1 MKKQKD
7 KLDEAVKALQNDT
20 ITTGPPKE
28 VSDATLEKLKEAA
41 PAKAGES
48 ITISERIKASKRLI
62 QFGAAAVI
70 IIVVG
75 LILISVF
82 AGPEGQEVIE
92 VARERK
98 ALEAEGVS
106 ETTERDL
113 EIAAERL
120 TARLQEELESIEE
133 FFAAGDVGS
142 LIAMLDEGM
151 YESKIAAAN
160 YLEKIGDSRAI
171 TALEELS
178 LRYRDDEAG
187 NPFVRAIEQII
198 ARVQAEEMKLAEQS
212 TDIIQPQPAAQKEV
226 SAETG
231 IISEQKNIHG
241 WLMDA
246 DGNPVAGTIQLGDL
260 TATAEED
267 GSFAIAEP
275 DYKEQNSFVGQ
286 AFGAGQDLGSLFVWS
301 KDDDINNAE
310 IIVEPLASVSGLVV
324 DANAEPVTD
333 FELKIFALSKERLTS
348 QSEVG
353 EDAWESQI
361 YPDGSFD
368 INSIP
373 TGVDLRLT
381 IEKPG
386 YKTAIDLDGLSA
398 GENLELGQIALEPTE
413 ERGQD
418 TQWNCSVEGFIINE
432 NNEPLAGAK
441 INTGD
446 VGERRFEAETDAGG
460 WYKLTNLPKDV
471 EIKMFAFA
479 EGYGN
484 NPFTYNCSEPNNTA
498 DIQIFPPAYDWYDKP
513 APPLFVERWFN
524 SEPIALEE
532 LAGQVILLHVGVN
545 LKERPEEIRELK
557 ELSETYAE
565 SPLVF
570 IAIHERARD
579 ITEDDIQQFLEE
591 NDVNFPFG
599 IDQQSDVVT
608 DMMLPK
614 SRPQE
619 ENLVRP
625 ARRELQGTGAT
636 CSMYEV
642 KAARTYYLIDKNGL
656 LRISP
661 TQTNLEEWIEY
672 LLNE

>member
-1 MKKQKD
+1 MKKQKN
-7 KLDEAVKALQNDT
+7 KLDEAIKALQNDT

-70 IIVVG
+70 IIVAS
-75 LILISVF
+75 LILIGIL

-106 ETTERDL
+106 ETTEPDL
-113 EIAAERL
+113 EIAVERL
-120 TARLQEELESIEE
+120 TARLGEELESIEE

-142 LIAMLDEGM
+142 LVAMLGEGM

-160 YLEKIGDSRAI
+160 YLGKIGDSRAI

-187 NPFVRAIEQII
+187 NPFVRAIKQII

-246 DGNPVAGTIQLGDL
+246 DGNPVAGTIQLGGL

-301 KDDDINNAE
+301 RSNDINNAE

-353 EDAWESQI
+353 EDAWEAQI

-398 GENLELGQIALEPTE
+398 GE
-413 ERGQD
+413 
-418 TQWNCSVEGFIINE
+418 
-432 NNEPLAGAK
+432 
-441 INTGD
+441 
-446 VGERRFEAETDAGG
+446 
-460 WYKLTNLPKDV
+460 
-471 EIKMFAFA
+471 
-479 EGYGN
+479 
-484 NPFTYNCSEPNNTA
+484 
-498 DIQIFPPAYDWYDKP
+498 
-513 APPLFVERWFN
+513 
-524 SEPIALEE
+524 
-532 LAGQVILLHVGVN
+532 
-545 LKERPEEIRELK
+545 
-557 ELSETYAE
+557 
-565 SPLVF
+565 
-570 IAIHERARD
+570 
-579 ITEDDIQQFLEE
+579 
-591 NDVNFPFG
+591 
-599 IDQQSDVVT
+599 
-608 DMMLPK
+608 
-614 SRPQE
+614 
-619 ENLVRP
+619 
-625 ARRELQGTGAT
+625 
-636 CSMYEV
+636 
-642 KAARTYYLIDKNGL
+642 
-656 LRISP
+656 
-661 TQTNLEEWIEY
+661 
-672 LLNE
+672 

>member
-1 MKKQKD
+1 MKKQKN

-28 VSDATLEKLKEAA
+28 VLDATLEKLKGAA
-41 PAKAGES
+41 PEKAGES
-48 ITISERIKASKRLI
+48 ITIAERIKASKRLT

-70 IIVVG
+70 IIVAG
-75 LILISVF
+75 LILIGVF
-82 AGPEGQEVIE
+82 AGPEVQEVIE
-92 VARERK
+92 VARERE
-98 ALEAEGVS
+98 AIEAEGVA
-106 ETTERDL
+106 ETTEPDL

-120 TARLQEELESIEE
+120 AARLGEELESIEE

-142 LIAMLDEGM
+142 LVAMLDEGM

-160 YLEKIGDSRAI
+160 YLGKIGDSRAI

-178 LRYRDDEAG
+178 LRYGDDEAG
-187 NPFVRAIEQII
+187 NPFVRALEEIS
-198 ARVQAEEMKLAEQS
+198 ARVQAEEMKLAERS

-226 SAETG
+226 SPSTE

-246 DGNPVAGTIQLGDL
+246 AGNPVAGTIQLGGL
-260 TATAEED
+260 TAITEED
-267 GSFAIAEP
+267 GSFTIAEP
-275 DYKEQNSFVGQ
+275 GYKEQNSLVGQ
-286 AFGAGQDLGSLFVWS
+286 AFSAGQDLGSLFVWS
-301 KDDDINNAE
+301 RGNDINNAE
-310 IIVEPLASVSGLVV
+310 IIVEPLASATGLVV
-324 DANAEPVTD
+324 DANTEPVTD
-333 FELKIFALSKERLTS
+333 FELKISVFSKERLTFQSAIGEEPWKS
-348 QSEVG
+348 QSY
-353 EDAWESQI
+353 A
-361 YPDGSFD
+361 DGSFD

-373 TGVDLRLT
+373 TGVDLRLA
-381 IEKPG
+381 IAKPG
-386 YKTAIDLDGLSA
+386 HKTAIELEGLAA
-398 GENLELGQIALEPTE
+398 GENLELGQITLKPSE

-418 TQWNCSVEGFIINE
+418 TQWSCSMEGFIINE

-441 INTGD
+441 INTGY
-446 VGERRFEAETDAGG
+446 VGERRFETEADAEG
-460 WYKLTNLPKDV
+460 WYRLTDLPKDV
-471 EIKMFAFA
+471 EIKMVAFA

-484 NPFTYNCSEPNNTA
+484 NPFTYKCSEPNNTA

-513 APPLFVERWFN
+513 APALFVEKWFN
-524 SEPIALEE
+524 TEPITLEE
-532 LAGQVILLHVGVN
+532 LAGQVILLHVGAN
-545 LKERPEEIRELK
+545 LKERPEEIQELK
-557 ELSETYAE
+557 ELSERYAE

-579 ITEDDIQQFLEE
+579 ITEDDIQQFIEE

-614 SRPQE
+614 SRPQGQ
-619 ENLVRP
+619 NLVRP
-625 ARRELQGTGAT
+625 ARRDLRDAGAT
-636 CSMYEV
+636 RLIYEV
-642 KAARTYYLIDKNGL
+642 KANRAYYLIDKNGL